1 MYDGD
6 PPLGGVGTS
15 CTTSRKYM
23 MFGLGLGQ
31 KKKKMQSETKP
42 FIFPKAKVATG
53 GFSGEERLGWRQFGW
68 GGIGYWG
75 GDS

>member
-31 KKKKMQSETKP
+31 KKKGKN
-42 FIFPKAKVATG
+42 
-53 GFSGEERLGWRQFGW
+53 LGVSKRNSLPLSIAVIHVCIANMCSRSQ
-68 GGIGYWG
+68 IEV
-75 GDS
+75 

>member
-1 MYDGD
+1 MNDGD

-31 KKKKMQSETKP
+31 KKKCIAGKP
-42 FIFPKAKVATG
+42 AG
-53 GFSGEERLGWRQFGW
+53 RGW
-68 GGIGYWG
+68 
-75 GDS
+75 

>member
-1 MYDGD
+1 MNDGD

-31 KKKKMQSETKP
+31 KKKNWTYHLKSQKVCVN
-42 FIFPKAKVATG
+42 FDKWQKAKNWHVNLHILHFLAH
-53 GFSGEERLGWRQFGW
+53 QPVY
-68 GGIGYWG
+68 I
-75 GDS
+75 